1 MGVQRGLFY
10 FSIRRTAVLE
20 ELKNK
25 LSDEA
30 EALIHEL
37 NVTLPHEIER
47 AVAQGDLRENSEYTA
62 ALERQRF
69 VGAKLEHISR
79 RLSEISNVDLDTIP
93 EDRIGFGS
101 KIEVRDLDDGEIE
114 EYILAFGDMINF
126 ENSEISMASP
136 IGKALLGRIKG
147 DVLEISLPGGLLRY
161 EVVSFLTLHKFS
173 AVKKAG

>member
-1 MGVQRGLFY
+1 
-10 FSIRRTAVLE
+10 VLE

-30 EALIHEL
+30 EGLFYEL
-37 NVTLPHEIER
+37 SVTLPDEIER

-79 RLSEISNVDLDTIP
+79 RLSEISNVDLDAIP

-101 KIEVRDLDDGEIE
+101 KINVKDLEDGEEE
-114 EYILAFGDMINF
+114 EYIIAFGDMINL
-126 ENSEISMASP
+126 ESSEISMASP
-136 IGKALLGRIKG
+136 IGKALLGRMTG

-161 EVVSFLTLHKFS
+161 EVISFLTLHEFS
-173 AVKKAG
+173 DSKKAG